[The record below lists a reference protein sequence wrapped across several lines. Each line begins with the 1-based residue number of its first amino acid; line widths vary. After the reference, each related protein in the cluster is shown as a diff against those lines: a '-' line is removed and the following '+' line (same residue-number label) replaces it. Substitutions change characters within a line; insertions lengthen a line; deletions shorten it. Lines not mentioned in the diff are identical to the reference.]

1 MILPESW
8 VEVRLSDICTI
19 NPKFSKE
26 ELPDEGALVTFVSM
40 SAIDATLGA
49 ITASDLRN
57 YEDVSK
63 GYTPFSENDVLFAK
77 VTPCM
82 ENGKAA
88 IVGPLSNDIGFG
100 STEFHVFRPT
110 KAVLSEFI
118 FYFIR
123 QKAFRKRAAS
133 AHQGTGGLQRVPAS
147 FISRLKI
154 PLPTLKEQQRIVYL
168 LKHAEKL
175 AELRA
180 HNDELISRAKKQL
193 FLEMFGLPN
202 PKKNSKWPIAK
213 LGSLAKV
220 GTGGTPSRQQDDNYG
235 GNVAWVK
242 STDLKDSHITIT
254 DEYIHDIATER
265 SNAKVYP
272 KDTIMLA
279 MYGQGQTRGRT
290 GKILVEASCN
300 QACAALLTN
309 EELHPD
315 YLWTWFQLSYDFVR
329 SLGRGGQQE
338 NLNLDIVRNIYV
350 PKPPIKLQIEFSRR
364 LTQLLKIENH
374 SNSLKLKMEETV
386 EALKTE
392 ALTGEATSIWR
403 TQHAEEMKKSFDEQN
418 QLLREIGTISSNIK
432 PEKEKVV
439 VQNFVSSSKSRQWLT
454 KELSEFQRQVFSA
467 FQKYEQQ
474 PLFAEDSELFS
485 QFCESDGITDRLNKF
500 GLAINNRIR
509 RTLSQLASLGLIAKI
524 TVPKSNQETG
534 ESEYLKAF
542 RPLRKDE
549 YTRLKDISKIRSH
562 LSIEEKS
569 YFFIVEQDFETLSRA
584 GADGLFQVISLVD
597 SEDEDKTELVNV
609 GKHYQSLEELK
620 DDLAR
625 RLMTSIEKIELETE

>member
-1 MILPESW
+1 MRLPESW
-8 VEVRLSDICTI
+8 VEVRLSDICVV
-19 NPKFSKE
+19 NPKLSQE
-26 ELPDEGALVTFVSM
+26 ELPKEGALVTFIPM

-49 ITASDLRN
+49 INAPELRN
-57 YEDVSK
+57 YEEVAK
-63 GYTPFSENDVLFAK
+63 GYTPFLENDVLFAK

-88 IVGPLSNDIGFG
+88 IVGAVSNGIGFG

-123 QKAFRKRAAS
+123 QKSFRRRAAS
-133 AHQGTGGLQRVPAS
+133 ALQGTGGLQRVPAN
-147 FISRLKI
+147 FLSRLKI

-168 LKHAEKL
+168 LKHAEQL
-175 AELRA
+175 SVLRTYT
-180 HNDELISRAKKQL
+180 DDLIGRAKKQL
-193 FLEMFGLPN
+193 FIEMFGLPN
-202 PKKNSKWPIAK
+202 PKQNSKWPIAK
-213 LGSLAKV
+213 LGNLVNV
-220 GTGGTPSRQQDDNYG
+220 GTGGTPSRQQADNYG

-242 STDLKDSHITIT
+242 STDLKDSHITTT
-254 DEYIHDIATER
+254 DEYIHEIATER

-300 QACAALLTN
+300 QACAALLPS

-338 NLNLDIVRNIYV
+338 NLNLDIVRNIHV
-350 PKPPIKLQIEFSRR
+350 PKPPIKLQTEFSRR
-364 LTQLLKIENH
+364 LTQLLEVECA
-374 SNSLKLKMEETV
+374 SNSMKLKMEEAV
-386 EALKTE
+386 ETLKIE
-392 ALTGEATSIWR
+392 ALTGEATSQWR
-403 TQHAEEMKKSFDEQN
+403 AQNKEVINKDIDERN
-418 QLLREIGTISSNIK
+418 QLLQEIGVK
-432 PEKEKVV
+432 ALKLEPKKEKVIDT
-439 VQNFVSSSKSRQWLT
+439 NFVASSKSRQWLT
-454 KELSEFQRQVFSA
+454 KELSEFQCQVFSA
-467 FQKYEQQ
+467 FLKYEQQ
-474 PLFAEDSELFS
+474 PLFAEDSELFA
-485 QFCESDGITDRLNKF
+485 QFCDSDGITERLDKF
-500 GLAINNRIR
+500 GQAINNRIR

-524 TVPKSNQETG
+524 TIPKSNQETG
-534 ESEYLKAF
+534 EREYLKAF

-549 YTRLKDISKIRSH
+549 YTRLKDIEMLRSY

-584 GADGLFQVISLVD
+584 GAEGLFQVISLVD
-597 SEDEDKTELVNV
+597 SEDEDRTELVNV
-609 GKHYQSLEELK
+609 GQHYHSLEDLK
-620 DDLAR
+620 VDLAK